1 MSNTRSVFIPGP
13 APWGFRTA
21 GNPLRIIRVRKNTNC
36 KNGKS
41 DKKIKDMHHNLV
53 SIAMKSFKL
62 E

>member
-36 KNGKS
+36 KNGISNKN
-41 DKKIKDMHHNLV
+41 IKDMHHDLV
-53 SIAMKSFKL
+53 PIATTSFEL
-62 E
+62 Q